1 MEQVFG
7 YNGQKPMSPGS
18 TSNICATWI
27 DDSGREIP
35 HNFIA
40 LTVDA
45 RRSAFKYMKMVE
57 VLKNGSQLVFRWNVE
72 HVSPQAISTAAVILA
87 ESDPNTNVTLE
98 FFWGAWAR
106 ESRFRPANALRRMID
121 IAPYAHVIP
130 FLGTKMLPRNSSD
143 VREEGQ
149 LIRDT
154 FEHWDMKS
162 TSAEHRAGPDGLG
175 QYSDYSL
182 AFNYDTLD
190 SNLMVR
196 HIGKSSTAV
205 SVFGSDW
212 ATDALGRACLRSQP
226 DYEYEE
232 RVCGDYIGVMNT
244 GELRV
249 DHVRAYIRRP
259 NNDPVWVTYKRLLM
273 RSRNAMGVPTLV
285 AISEASDDIA
295 IPLMAA

>member
-1 MEQVFG
+1 MKKVFG
-7 YNGQKPMSPGS
+7 CSDQNPMSPGS
-18 TSNICATWI
+18 TSKINASWI

-40 LTVDA
+40 LTIDA

-57 VLKNGSQLVFRWNVE
+57 VLKNGTQLLIRWNVE
-72 HVSPQAISTAAVILA
+72 YVSPQAISTAAVILA
-87 ESDPNTNVTLE
+87 ESDPNTSVTLE

-106 ESRFRPANALRRMID
+106 ESGFRPANALRRMID

-130 FLGTKMLPRNSSD
+130 LLGTKMFPRNSND
-143 VREEGQ
+143 VRSEGQ
-149 LIRDT
+149 LIRET

-175 QYSDYSL
+175 HYSDYSL
-182 AFNYDTLD
+182 AFNYDTSD
-190 SNLMVR
+190 SDLMMS
-196 HIGKSSTAV
+196 HIGVSSTAV
-205 SVFGSDW
+205 SVFGSNW
-212 ATDALGRACLRSQP
+212 AIDALGRECLRSQP

-232 RVCGDYIGVMNT
+232 RVCSDYIGVMDT
-244 GELRV
+244 GEVRV
-249 DHVRAYIRRP
+249 DHVRAFIRRP

-273 RSRNAMGVPTLV
+273 RSRNTMGVPTLV

>member
-1 MEQVFG
+1 MEQVFA
-7 YNGQKPMSPGS
+7 YSDQSLMSPGS
-18 TSNICATWI
+18 TSNLCAAWI

-40 LTVDA
+40 VTIDA

-57 VLKNGSQLVFRWNVE
+57 VLKNGSQLLLRWNVE

-87 ESDPNTNVTLE
+87 ESAPNTIVTLE

-106 ESRFRPANALRRMID
+106 ESGFRPANALRRMID
-121 IAPYAHVIP
+121 IAPYAHVSP
-130 FLGTKMLPRNSSD
+130 FLGTKMLPRNPCD

-154 FEHWDMKS
+154 FEYWDTKS
-162 TSAEHRAGPDGLG
+162 TSAEHRTGPDGLG

-182 AFNYDTLD
+182 ALNYDRTDSTLI
-190 SNLMVR
+190 VR
-196 HIGKSSTAV
+196 HIGASSTAA
-205 SVFGSDW
+205 SVFGSNW
-212 ATDALGRACLRSQP
+212 AVEALGRAYLRSQP

-232 RVCGDYIGVMNT
+232 RVCGDYIGVMET
-244 GELRV
+244 GEMRV

-259 NNDPVWVTYKRLLM
+259 NNDPIWVTYKRLLM

-295 IPLMAA
+295 IPLMVV

>member
-1 MEQVFG
+1 
-7 YNGQKPMSPGS
+7 MSPTG
-18 TSNICATWI
+18 TLGVQAFWI
-27 DDSGREIP
+27 DDTGREIP
-35 HNFIA
+35 HQFIA
-40 LTVDA
+40 AEVNA
-45 RRSAFKYMKMVE
+45 RRRAFKYMKMLE
-57 VLKNGSQLVFRWNVE
+57 VLRQGFHLILRWDVK

-87 ESDPNTNVTLE
+87 ESDPDTTVTLE

-106 ESRFRPANALRRMID
+106 ESKFRPANALRRIID

-130 FLGTKMLPRNSSD
+130 LLGTKMLPRDTTN
-143 VREEGQ
+143 VRNEGQ
-149 LIRDT
+149 LIRGT
-154 FEHWDMKS
+154 FEHWDTKS
-162 TSAEHRAGPDGLG
+162 VRAEHRAGPDGLG
-175 QYSDYSL
+175 PYSKYSL
-182 AFNYDTLD
+182 AFNYDTSD
-190 SNLMVR
+190 STLMVR
-196 HIGKSSTAV
+196 HIGVSSTAV
-205 SVFGSDW
+205 SVFGNDW
-212 ATDALGRACLRSQP
+212 AYEALGRTCLRSQP

-232 RVCGDYIGVMNT
+232 RVCGEYSSVMDT